1 MKREMYKEV
10 EVDGRKWRIGR
21 FDALTGSYITMLIL
35 SQMLPMGL
43 DKQVTDGAVKGRSL
57 MDKETFFD
65 VQRECLKVVQ
75 ELKDVGGNVAPV
87 YAMLP
92 DGRWGVEDL
101 ETNLTTVLSLTV
113 SALVFNITDF
123 FQGNTLNNLI
133 ESVSGLTQFN
143 VQQ

>member
-1 MKREMYKEV
+1 
-10 EVDGRKWRIGR
+10 
-21 FDALTGSYITMLIL
+21 
-35 SQMLPMGL
+35 
-43 DKQVTDGAVKGRSL
+43 
-57 MDKETFFD
+57 
-65 VQRECLKVVQ
+65 VVQ
-75 ELKDVGGNVAPV
+75 ELKDVGGYVAPV

-113 SALVFNITDF
+113 ASLVFNITDF

-143 VQQ
+143 VEQ